1 MDTDISSYEKP
12 IQRTASGL
20 GIYQFRA
27 DFYRHKVQIVL
38 LITKMACVIAAQLLK
53 LCDDIVECHFLFLET
68 CQFSVAIFREC

>member
-12 IQRTASGL
+12 IQRTAKWTWN
-20 GIYQFRA
+20 IP
-27 DFYRHKVQIVL
+27 VQGRL
-38 LITKMACVIAAQLLK
+38 LPSNGTNCAVNYEMACVIAAQLLK